1 MKITAIPHFARNA
14 NRLREILTILS
25 KYGLADWLSNIE
37 LETVKGLFKGRDG
50 KLLTEQSHETRIR
63 LALTELGTTFIKLGQ
78 ILSTRADLVGP
89 ALADELSCLRE
100 GAPADPPTR
109 VRATVQA
116 ELGQDID
123 EMFAAFDDKPLAS
136 ASIGQVHRARLK
148 GGQEVVVKVQHPNIE
163 EKVRTDLDIVVG
175 LAELA
180 EQYLPELRRY
190 RPRATAAE
198 FQRILLRELDFGRE
212 ERNLQQFASNFASN
226 STVHFPI
233 PNSELSTGRVLTMD
247 FLDGIKVSEP
257 QRLKDIGYDLDELAR
272 RGARVFLEM
281 IFRDGFYHADPHP
294 GNFVILPG
302 AVVGILD
309 CGMVG
314 RLDETM
320 REHIE
325 EMLLAIAN
333 RDAVLLTSVITRM
346 GSVPPHLD
354 QADLSSDVADL
365 VSYHGSKPLA
375 QFNLAQ
381 ALRDIT
387 ELVRRYQI
395 VLPTSI
401 AMLIKVLIMLEGTA
415 RLLSPTFNLTEL
427 IQPYQKKLLL
437 RRLSPKRHLQKIRR
451 FLSEWQ
457 YLGEVLPRTLVDV
470 LQQVQ
475 TGRFDV
481 HLEHKGLEPSV
492 NRLVLGMLTSA
503 LFVGSALMCG
513 HDVPPVVGGISA
525 VGGLG
530 CAVSVF
536 LGLRLLWAIRKSGH
550 LDRKH

>member
-1 MKITAIPHFARNA
+1 MKITSIPHFARNA

-25 KYGLADWLSNIE
+25 KYGLADWLSKIE
-37 LETVKGLFKGRDG
+37 LDAVKGFFKGRDG

-89 ALADELSCLRE
+89 KLADELSCLRE
-100 GAPADPPTR
+100 GAPADPPSA
-109 VRATVQA
+109 VRATMEA
-116 ELGQDID
+116 ELGQSID
-123 EMFAAFDDKPLAS
+123 EVFAAFDDKPIAS
-136 ASIGQVHRARLK
+136 ASIGQVHRARIK
-148 GGQEVVVKVQHPNIE
+148 GGQEMVVKVQHPNIE

-226 STVHFPI
+226 NTVRFPI

-247 FLDGIKVSEP
+247 YLDGIKVSEP
-257 QRLKDIGYDLDELAR
+257 QRLKDVGYDLDELAR
-272 RGARVFLEM
+272 KGARVFLEM

-325 EMLLAIAN
+325 EMLLSIAN
-333 RDAVLLTSVITRM
+333 RDPVLLTSVITRI
-346 GSVPPHLD
+346 GSVPPQLD
-354 QADLSSDVADL
+354 QADLSADVADL
-365 VSYHGSKPLA
+365 VSYHGSRPLA

-387 ELVRRYQI
+387 EIIRRYEI
-395 VLPTSI
+395 VLPTSM

-415 RLLSPTFNLTEL
+415 RLLSPSFNLTEL

-492 NRLVLGMLTSA
+492 NRLVLGLLTSA
-503 LFVGSALMCG
+503 LFVGSAIMCG
-513 HDVPPVVGGISA
+513 QRVPPTIQDISVIGI
-525 VGGLG
+525 LG
-530 CAVSVF
+530 CGMSVF